1 MNVIGKILTATT
13 PATETQT
20 VNIAHASASSA
31 TARPFVYSKNHC
43 WQYDIRLNNREQDL
57 LDAGLTE
64 EEAATIKV
72 GDLSFRYVDKTETAM
87 CKRIVQ
93 FIRRHEWLGT
103 MPLHPTHRFV
113 AEYKGQLAGVII
125 LSTPNAFSKLLGEGT
140 KDLERLISRGACVS
154 WSPKNTASKLLM
166 DAIDWMVTNTQFRLF
181 SCYADP
187 EAREIGQ
194 IYQACNFVYLGQRYG
209 GGKMYFDPTNRK
221 RGYFTDRSFRSRSA
235 WKRYAKVLGI
245 GWEPEWQS
253 GETVYWDRMPVDVAS
268 ELRAYSKAEQERCEY
283 RVMPR
288 KHKYAMIRGK
298 DRRETKQLMR
308 RLTQLKPKLVGLA
321 YPKREVSEMPEEAK
335 AVAV

>member
-187 EAREIGQ
+187 EAFRPDQPEARLLHRPQLPVAVGME
-194 IYQACNFVYLGQRYG
+194 ALCEGPGHWLEARVAVWRDRLLGQDACG
-209 GGKMYFDPTNRK
+209 
-221 RGYFTDRSFRSRSA
+221 
-235 WKRYAKVLGI
+235 
-245 GWEPEWQS
+245 
-253 GETVYWDRMPVDVAS
+253 
-268 ELRAYSKAEQERCEY
+268 
-283 RVMPR
+283 
-288 KHKYAMIRGK
+288 
-298 DRRETKQLMR
+298 R
-308 RLTQLKPKLVGLA
+308 RL
-321 YPKREVSEMPEEAK
+321 
-335 AVAV
+335 